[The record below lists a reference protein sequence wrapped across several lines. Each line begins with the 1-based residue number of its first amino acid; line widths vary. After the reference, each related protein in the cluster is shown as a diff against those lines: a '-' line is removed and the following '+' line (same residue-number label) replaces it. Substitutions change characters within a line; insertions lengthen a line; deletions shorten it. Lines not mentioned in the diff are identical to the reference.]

1 MSDTTTKSGAP
12 YPSTTTAWT
21 MTLLL
26 TLAYIISFLD
36 RSILGALVQPI
47 KADLGVSDEAMGYL
61 SGIAFGTFYGI
72 IGLPLGWL
80 ADRRRRTRIVAVGVT
95 LWSFAT
101 VASGLVRGFG
111 QLFAARMAVGVGE
124 AVLSPCAMSLISD
137 SFPPEKRGK
146 PVGVYSTALAF
157 GVGVSGLIGALVLSV
172 GKDGVT
178 LPLLGTLKAW
188 QFAFVA
194 VGLPGLL
201 LAPIFM
207 LLPEPARR
215 VESTT
220 PTGFK
225 EAFGHVGGNFWALGG
240 VMMLAAVMTT
250 IAYSQFFNVAAF
262 SRTYGW
268 DAKDYLQVNGWIN
281 LVVGP
286 FVVFATGFLIDWLRT
301 HGTRDAAFRVLTYAF
316 VPLLPLSSIGL
327 FMPNATLAFFVMSCS
342 SICLGVI
349 TSSAILALLE
359 ITPAHVRGQVVA
371 MYYMMISILGQG
383 LGPTTAGLLST
394 RVFGED
400 NLRWAI
406 ASVPFLYGIIPLL
419 LLPMIWRAYHKRLAQ
434 SLL

>member
-1 MSDTTTKSGAP
+1 MSTTEPVDTP
-12 YPSTTTAWT
+12 YPSSAMAWT
-21 MTLLL
+21 MVVLL
-26 TLAYIISFLD
+26 TLAYIISYLD

-61 SGIAFGTFYGI
+61 GGIAFGIFYGL

-80 ADRRRRTRIVAVGVT
+80 ADRRRRTRIVAAGVT
-95 LWSFAT
+95 LWSLAT

-111 QLFAARMAVGVGE
+111 QLFAARMAVGIGE
-124 AVLSPCAMSLISD
+124 AALSPCAMSLISD

-157 GVGVSGLIGALVLSV
+157 GVGLSGLIGALVLSV

-201 LAPIFM
+201 LAPIFLM
-207 LLPEPARR
+207 LPEPARR
-215 VESTT
+215 GGPSA

-225 EAFGHVGGNFWALGG
+225 DAFGHVGANFWALGG

-268 DAKDYLQVNGWIN
+268 EAKDFLEVNGWIN
-281 LVVGP
+281 IVVGP
-286 FVVFATGFLIDWLRT
+286 FVVFATGFLIDRLRAR
-301 HGTRDAAFRVLTYAF
+301 GMRDAALRVLTYGF
-316 VPLLPLSSIGL
+316 VPMLPLSSIGL
-327 FMPNATLAFFVMSCS
+327 FMPNATLAFLVMSSS

-359 ITPAHVRGQVVA
+359 ITPAHIRGQVVA
-371 MYYMMISILGQG
+371 LYYMTISILGQG
-383 LGPTTAGLLST
+383 LGPTTAGILST
-394 RVFGED
+394 RVFGEE

-406 ASVPFLYGIIPLL
+406 ATIPFLYGIIPLL
-419 LLPMIWRAYHKRLAQ
+419 LLPTIWRAYRRL
-434 SLL
+434 LENK